1 MKFDK
6 DIETI
11 NETISAINNLE
22 LENEHPIDHERKAS
36 ENNAII
42 QKAPDKEK
50 LLKKKLAKQV
60 HPWLWQLIS
69 ITLGVDPQRRE
80 NPGVV
85 SCILELLTVGSALGN
100 NFYLIFSL
108 FFSRCYLMTISFKFA
123 LKFNS
128 YDWYSSM
135 V

>member
-11 NETISAINNLE
+11 NETITSINNLK
-22 LENEHPIDHERKAS
+22 LENKYHIDHEKKAS
-36 ENNAII
+36 ENNTKI

-69 ITLGVDPQRRE
+69 ITLGVDPERRE

-100 NFYLIFSL
+100 NFRFIF
-108 FFSRCYLMTISFKFA
+108 
-123 LKFNS
+123 N
-128 YDWYSSM
+128 
-135 V
+135 

>member
-6 DIETI
+6 DIQTI
-11 NETISAINNLE
+11 NETIASINNLE
-22 LENEHPIDHERKAS
+22 LENEYHVDHEKI
-36 ENNAII
+36 EHNAKIP
-42 QKAPDKEK
+42 KAPDKEE

-60 HPWLWQLIS
+60 HPWQWQLIS

-100 NFYLIFSL
+100 NFSFILNL
-108 FFSRCYLMTISFKFA
+108 FFSRCEILVTR
-123 LKFNS
+123 LP
-128 YDWYSSM
+128 
-135 V
+135 

>member
-1 MKFDK
+1 MAFKIKHFTFAIRCIMKFDK
-6 DIETI
+6 DIQTIDETI
-11 NETISAINNLE
+11 TSINNLE
-22 LENEHPIDHERKAS
+22 LENEYHIDYEKKEIEH
-36 ENNAII
+36 NAKIP
-42 QKAPDKEK
+42 KAPDKEK

-100 NFYLIFSL
+100 NFSFILNL
-108 FFSRCYLMTISFKFA
+108 FFSRCEILVTR
-123 LKFNS
+123 LP
-128 YDWYSSM
+128 
-135 V
+135 

>member
-1 MKFDK
+1 MKLDK

-22 LENEHPIDHERKAS
+22 LENEYHIDHERKAS
-36 ENNAII
+36 ENNAKI
-42 QKAPDKEK
+42 QKDPGKEK

-69 ITLGVDPQRRE
+69 ITLGVDPERRE

-100 NFYLIFSL
+100 NFSIIF
-108 FFSRCYLMTISFKFA
+108 
-123 LKFNS
+123 N
-128 YDWYSSM
+128 
-135 V
+135 